1 MVYFLNYIPSLAG
14 KVPRRVDPFI
24 IGFGFLVLML
34 LIAPWWNV
42 YELGRDEGINLQKA
56 NLLSQGFSLYSEIWS
71 DQPPFLTIVLGLVN
85 WVFPYSV
92 TAGRVTVLIFAL
104 MLVVA
109 LYLAVRNASG
119 RLAGWLSVILL
130 ISSPMFIKLSV
141 SVMIGLPSIALAAVS
156 LVLGQSTSRRALT
169 AGLSGCV
176 LALAISTK
184 ISAALILP
192 AVLIAIVQASDH
204 RPLRSLGTFFAWLC
218 TTLVLLLGLGSDF
231 AFAQLVSP
239 HLTAFSVEIQS
250 LIGGPHALKELVRQ
264 RAPLLFWGFILFF
277 PFLLVRRPAWQ
288 NIYPALAWI
297 ILCGIVFSLHRPLW
311 SHHALILMP
320 PLAWLVASWV
330 APILSRE
337 VSDLRAHRFQHLLKG
352 RHLTLASAI
361 MLGGLIAAVTITGVD
376 RARKGFLR
384 QPSFEAKRA
393 DIWFELNRQSSK
405 RAIAD
410 RPMFA
415 YRAGLS
421 VPPALAVWS
430 RKRMLTGRLTE
441 DQIYSEILNAPDAV
455 ILLSRFAYSDGFLSK
470 IAVMRQLNPAA
481 FTLPNFR
488 FKRKLLAL
496 AEQTAPATALRY
508 HLKMLQSDTI
518 LGGVWKNGFHFARP
532 SDSQPLE
539 PGSVVI
545 RPPGSAP
552 ELGACLLASSRAYDS
567 PTLLAEA
574 TRFGEAISCA
584 QTPQGGW
591 PRIGHLSPGCRT
603 QRTKKTTISFDDGL
617 FGAAL
622 QFSMDLQQ
630 VLTKG
635 GAEPPAWLT
644 RTIES
649 ALDFVVAAQFDT
661 GGWPQDVGSKKFNGL
676 ATLNDDVTPGLIRL
690 LLRVHAQDPQRALL
704 HAAIRG
710 GDFLLRVQ
718 SADGAFAQQYD
729 HLDQPAA
736 ARKFEPAA
744 WASLETGFAINALL
758 DLHIATQDR
767 KYRDAAERAANWLQN
782 SQIAPGVWARFQS
795 LDGSGPLFE
804 DRSGKIV
811 RSLEDLPA
819 DERDSYRW
827 IGDRHGFPELGY
839 ALDRITA
846 LAQGI
851 EALQA
856 VDQQW
861 RSSALLADNAT
872 ARAPFLSLG
881 AKASLPADFPM
892 TRSARSF
899 VKYCAAALSPPAG
912 NP

>member
-1 MVYFLNYIPSLAG
+1 MNELQIYMRRLAIAIP
-14 KVPRRVDPFI
+14 PRADAFI
-24 IGFGFLVLML
+24 IGGGFIILMI

-42 YELGRDEGINLQKA
+42 YELNRDEGVNLQKA
-56 NLLSQGFSLYSEIWS
+56 NLLSQGYSLYSEIWS

-104 MLVVA
+104 ILVVA
-109 LYLAVRNASG
+109 LYMAVRNASG

-130 ISSPMFIKLSV
+130 MSSPMFLTLSV
-141 SVMIGLPSIALAAVS
+141 SVMIGLPSIALATVA
-156 LVLGQSTSRRALT
+156 LVLGQTTSRRLLT

-176 LALAISTK
+176 LALAICTK

-192 AVLIAIVQASDH
+192 AVLIAIVQASA
-204 RPLRSLGTFFAWLC
+204 PMTLRSLGAFLALLC
-218 TTLVLLLGLGSDF
+218 AILVMLLGLGSEF
-231 AFAQLVSP
+231 AFMQLFSP
-239 HLTAFSVEIQS
+239 HLNAFSDEIQS
-250 LIGGPHALKELVRQ
+250 LDGGAFALSELIRS
-264 RAPLLFWGFILFF
+264 RAPLLFWGGILFI
-277 PFLLVRRPAWQ
+277 PFLLLRRPEWQ
-288 NIYPALAWI
+288 NIFPALAWI
-297 ILCGIVFSLHRPLW
+297 IVCGIVFSLHRPLW
-311 SHHALILMP
+311 SHHAMILMP

-330 APILSRE
+330 APVLARE
-337 VSDLRAHRFQHLLKG
+337 VSDLRAHRFQHLLQG

-361 MLGGLIAAVTITGVD
+361 MLSGLIAAVTLTGVD

-393 DIWFELNRQSSK
+393 DIWFELNRQNSK
-405 RAIAD
+405 RAITD
-410 RPMFA
+410 RPMYA
-415 YRAGLS
+415 YRAAMS
-421 VPPALAVWS
+421 VPPTLAVWS
-430 RKRMLTGRLTE
+430 RKRMLTGYLTE
-441 DQIYSEILNAPDAV
+441 DQIYSEIVNAPDAV
-455 ILLSRFAYSDGFLSK
+455 ILLTRFDYSDGFLSK
-470 IAVMRQLNPAA
+470 IAAMRQMNPAA

-488 FKRKLLAL
+488 FKGRSLAL
-496 AEQTAPATALRY
+496 AGKLAPATTLRY

-518 LGGVWKNGFHFARP
+518 LGGVWKNGSHFGRA
-532 SDSQPLE
+532 SDTISLE
-539 PGSVVI
+539 PARVVI
-545 RPPGSAP
+545 RPPGSAS
-552 ELGACLLASSRAYDS
+552 EIGSCLLASSQAYNS
-567 PTLLAEA
+567 SNLLAEA
-574 TRFGEAISCA
+574 TRVGEAISCA
-584 QTPQGGW
+584 QTREGGL
-591 PRIGHLSPGCRT
+591 PRVGRLSPGCSQTRANDV
-603 QRTKKTTISFDDGL
+603 IASFDDGL
-617 FGAAL
+617 VGAAL

-630 VLTKG
+630 ALTKG

-644 RTIES
+644 HTIES
-649 ALDFVVAAQFDT
+649 ALGFIVETQFDT
-661 GGWPQDVGSKKFNGL
+661 GGWPQNVGSEKFNGL
-676 ATLNDDVTPGLIRL
+676 ATLNDDVTPGLIRTL
-690 LLRVHAQDPQRALL
+690 LKVHAQEPQRALL
-704 HAAIRG
+704 DAAIRG

-758 DLHIATQDR
+758 DLYIATQDR

-827 IGDRHGFPELGY
+827 IGDRQGFPELGY
-839 ALDRITA
+839 ALDRIAT
-846 LAQGI
+846 LAQSM

-899 VKYCAAALSPPAG
+899 VEYCAATLSPPAG